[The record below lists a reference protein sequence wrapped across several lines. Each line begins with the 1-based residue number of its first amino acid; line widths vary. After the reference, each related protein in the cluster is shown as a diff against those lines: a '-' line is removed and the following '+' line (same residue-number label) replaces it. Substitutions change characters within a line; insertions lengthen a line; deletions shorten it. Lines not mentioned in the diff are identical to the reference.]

1 MQAKGCGS
9 EPHPLRFTSPRRD
22 QEKSRGKLTPRTL
35 TRSTRTPAKPPTNT
49 DPGSIRGDEQRLA
62 WSLRAAPC
70 PRATPSSETRAN
82 FLFIRIT
89 YLSSRRVFH
98 PDIVWA
104 RRDKHSEQA
113 KKKGVWSRTTPLFRH
128 CSPAARQS
136 AYSLCR
142 NSANSFSSDARRSTD
157 SGTWM
162 RTFARPS
169 ASKLNVAAFLF
180 LTVNVWGFAST

>member
-1 MQAKGCGS
+1 MWFRTTPPAVYEPKKGPREKPRQADAS
-9 EPHPLRFTSPRRD
+9 HFDPLGAD
-22 QEKSRGKLTPRTL
+22 SREAPQPTL
-35 TRSTRTPAKPPTNT
+35 
-49 DPGSIRGDEQRLA
+49 I
-62 WSLRAAPC
+62 RAASAGTNNAC
-70 PRATPSSETRAN
+70 VEAARSALPSGDS
-82 FLFIRIT
+82 FLRDSRKPSLHSD
-89 YLSSRRVFH
+89 YLSIEQARVPSRYCLGS
-98 PDIVWA
+98 
-104 RRDKHSEQA
+104 RDKHSEQA
-113 KKKGVWSRTTPLFRH
+113 KKKGVWFRTTPLFRH